1 MKINAIISS
10 LIICVLSL
18 LLMFQCEKT
27 KEIKIKNSNAKND
40 IIIKTDTLYK
50 AGKLD
55 TIYYPKIKIITKVLK
70 PTINEIEII
79 NNDTVNLFTTVYSDS
94 VLDARIICKV
104 KGELLNTKITY
115 VKKFPKFIYKTDTVI
130 VNNEK
135 TIIKKKFKIYVGA
148 ILGGNENVFLIQ
160 PSVILKTKKDVQISF
175 GYELINKTYNIGLF
189 KKITNPFKK

>member
-1 MKINAIISS
+1 M
-10 LIICVLSL
+10 LSL
-18 LLMFQCEKT
+18 LLLFQCEKT
-27 KEIKIKNSNAKND
+27 KEIKNNKEQIDNNV
-40 IIIKTDTLYK
+40 IIKIDTIYK
-50 AGKLD
+50 SGKSD
-55 TIYYPKIKIITKVLK
+55 TIYYPKIKVVTKLLK
-70 PTINEIEII
+70 PIKKEKEIEII
-79 NNDTVNLFTTVYSDS
+79 NNDTINSFVTIYSDS
-94 VLDARIICKV
+94 SIDAKVISKV

-115 VKKFPKFIYKTDTVI
+115 VKKFPKFIHKTDTVI